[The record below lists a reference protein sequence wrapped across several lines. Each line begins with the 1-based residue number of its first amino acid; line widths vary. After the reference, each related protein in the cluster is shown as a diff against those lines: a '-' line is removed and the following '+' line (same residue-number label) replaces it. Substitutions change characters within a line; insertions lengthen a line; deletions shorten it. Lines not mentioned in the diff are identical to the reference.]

1 MGVYIGATGLN
12 EIDELIAS
20 SIEDVSN
27 ILVNRII
34 IEDIYGSN
42 YTDKVGMYGSNYTDR
57 QINDTSNYVK
67 ITSNI
72 LETRIKALEG
82 TEGSP
87 GDISLGI
94 PAIPS
99 TGGVAVAAAIATITA
114 ACVGANG
121 ITAITLIDM
130 LEDKVDLNKTQAD
143 TNDSNSSN
151 YVGTASNMLIGS
163 IRYI

>member
-1 MGVYIGATGLN
+1 MSYIGALGVNTFD
-12 EIDELIAS
+12 DE
-20 SIEDVSN
+20 IEDVSN

-42 YTDKVGMYGSNYTDR
+42 YTDKVSIFSSNYTDKVGIFSSNYTDR

-72 LETRIKALEG
+72 LEARIKALEG
-82 TEGSP
+82 TEGSA

-99 TGGVAVAAAIATITA
+99 TGIIGVAAAIAALTGA
-114 ACVGANG
+114 AIAANG
-121 ITAITLIDM
+121 ITVLSLITS
-130 LEDKVDLNKTQAD
+130 LEIKVNSNKTEP
-143 TNDSNSSN
+143 
-151 YVGTASNMLIGS
+151 IK
-163 IRYI
+163 